1 MKKQIPIKIAAF
13 IILIICS
20 VIAYAGLFKH
30 QGQAPR
36 IEGIFWQPD
45 NNTTPPE
52 GNWHYLGVNTFVPQW
67 SVVES
72 KSWWKESNFPQWEKA
87 INFEKMAHVENPFG
101 DGQAARRI
109 LDQIAKSYDLA

>member
-30 QGQAPR
+30 QGQAPN

-72 KSWWKESNFPQWEKA
+72 N
-87 INFEKMAHVENPFG
+87 H
-101 DGQAARRI
+101 DGKNQTFLNGKKQLI
-109 LDQIAKSYDLA
+109 